1 MLRSMVD
8 TIIAILVEEEEML
21 RRKVEV
27 RERGILFEIG
37 EIWYW

>member
-1 MLRSMVD
+1 MVD
-8 TIIAILVEEEEML
+8 TIIAMLVEKEEIS

-37 EIWYW
+37 EIRYW